1 MNTSDGTTKY
11 RPLGSQDPLQ
21 TQLANAH
28 EWLKPLRE
36 IVIDVSA
43 ITAFASAIIGF
54 ILIRIYLS
62 NFSISIS
69 PLDAFGASSL
79 QIFVFFFIAGL
90 GSAVFVFLL
99 PLCATYIVPPE
110 TRDSLPD
117 LFGRRYIP
125 PDPRQPRPAL
135 LLTRGHGTFPDFI
148 KFLKEYAIFYL
159 PTLGLISSMPFII
172 YFQIPIEK
180 IVPWVVLA
188 SFIISG
194 LLLYIY
200 KLKGR
205 AKLETF
211 YQLLWLN
218 WATVMWM
225 LLLEIGMMRS
235 WAYALNE
242 SSIMPI
248 WQATIE
254 AFAVSLLVVLCHMS
268 MAWAKFSI
276 RALAG
281 FAVILLGI
289 FAVYPGYAAIGAA
302 ALQEAWLGG
311 GTRISYTVV
320 GPPATIPEPTG
331 GCLILATTSHVLIG
345 ELDDNSC
352 PSLRRFWLKAPEVK
366 PRPVRVFS
374 RGEIKI
380 SEPPGG

>member
-1 MNTSDGTTKY
+1 MNTRDGATQD
-11 RPLGSQDPLQ
+11 RPSESQVPLQ
-21 TQLANAH
+21 TRLENARK
-28 EWLKPLRE
+28 WLKLLRE

-54 ILIRIYLS
+54 ILIRVYLS

-69 PLDAFGASSL
+69 PIDTFGASSL
-79 QIFVFFFIAGL
+79 QIFVFFFVAGL

-99 PLCATYIVPPE
+99 PFWATFIVPPE

-117 LFGRRYIP
+117 LFGRRYVP
-125 PDPRQPRPAL
+125 PDTVQPR
-135 LLTRGHGTFPDFI
+135 RGHGTFPDI

-159 PTLGLISSMPFII
+159 PTLGFLILSSPLIV
-172 YFQIPIEK
+172 YFQILSEK
-180 IVPWVVLA
+180 ISPWMVLLL
-188 SFIISG
+188 FIISG
-194 LLLYIY
+194 LLLSRY

-205 AKLETF
+205 PKGGTV
-211 YQLLWLN
+211 YSLLWLN
-218 WATVMWM
+218 GATLIWM
-225 LLLEIGMMRS
+225 GLLLLGMARS
-235 WAYALNE
+235 LEYAGIN
-242 SSIMPI
+242 SIIPA
-248 WQATIE
+248 WQAIIE
-254 AFAVSLLVVLCHMS
+254 LSVVLFLAVLCHMF
-268 MAWAKFSI
+268 MAWAKLSI
-276 RALAG
+276 SALAG
-281 FAVILLGI
+281 FAVILLLV
-289 FAVYPGYAAIGAA
+289 FAAYPGYAAIGAA
-302 ALQEAWLGG
+302 ALRAAWLGG